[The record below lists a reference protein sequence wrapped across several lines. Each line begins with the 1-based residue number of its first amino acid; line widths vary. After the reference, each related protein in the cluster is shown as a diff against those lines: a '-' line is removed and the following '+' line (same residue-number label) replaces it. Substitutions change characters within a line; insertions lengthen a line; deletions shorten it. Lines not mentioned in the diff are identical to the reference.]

1 MGLSMPQPYNGNLWS
16 NRTVGLLG
24 GSFNPAHE
32 GHRYI
37 SLQAMKTLGLD
48 AVWWL
53 VSPQNPLK
61 PTKGMAPL
69 DARLQTAR
77 AVSDHPKIFVTDIER
92 DLHTQYSLDTI
103 KALRQHFARTRFVW
117 LMGADNLLTF
127 HRWRNWQEIFKA
139 LPVCVL
145 DRPPRHSSVIACPA
159 FERFRTSLLPQQNAA
174 QLSKKALPAWV
185 IVRMPLNE
193 MSATAIRAKKT
204 RKTAKKSRS
213 NAK

>member
-1 MGLSMPQPYNGNLWS
+1 MTVASPYIGNLWS

-37 SLQAMKTLGLD
+37 SVTAMKALGLD

-61 PTKGMAPL
+61 SAKGMAPQSE
-69 DARLQTAR
+69 RLRFAKEV
-77 AVSDHPKIFVTDIER
+77 ADHPKIFVTDIEK
-92 DLHTQYSLDTI
+92 DLHTQYSLNTI
-103 KALRQHFARTRFVW
+103 HALQTHFPRTRFVW

-127 HRWRNWQEIFKA
+127 HKWHKWQDIFKT

-145 DRPPRHSSVIACPA
+145 DRPPRHSSVKACPA
-159 FERFRTSLLPQQNAA
+159 FERFRPYLLPQQNAA
-174 QLSKKALPAWV
+174 SLLKSPLPSWT
-185 IVRMPLNE
+185 IIRMPLNE
-193 MSATAIRAKKT
+193 TSATAIRA
-204 RKTAKKSRS
+204 RRPR
-213 NAK
+213 

>member
-1 MGLSMPQPYNGNLWS
+1 MVLPTGFPLNKFSASLWS

-37 SLQAMKTLGLD
+37 SVTAMKALGLD

-61 PTKGMAPL
+61 PSKGMAPQ
-69 DARLQTAR
+69 AERLAFAKQVA
-77 AVSDHPKIFVTDIER
+77 DHPKIFVTDIEK

-103 KALRQHFARTRFVW
+103 RALQAHFPRTQFVW

-127 HRWRNWQEIFKA
+127 HKWHRWQDIFKT

-145 DRPPRHSSVIACPA
+145 DRPPRHSSVKACPA
-159 FERFRTSLLPQQNAA
+159 FERFRHDLVPQQDAA
-174 QLSKKALPAWV
+174 RLLSKRVPAWT
-185 IVRMPLNE
+185 IIRMPLNE
-193 MSATAIRAKKT
+193 TSATAIRARRKK
-204 RKTAKKSRS
+204 
-213 NAK
+213 